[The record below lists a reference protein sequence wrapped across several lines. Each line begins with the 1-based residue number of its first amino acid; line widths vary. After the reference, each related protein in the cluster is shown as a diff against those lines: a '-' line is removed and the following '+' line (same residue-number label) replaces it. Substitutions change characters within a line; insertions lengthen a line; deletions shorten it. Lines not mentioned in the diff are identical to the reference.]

1 MLQDCRAGKIDLI
14 ITKSITRFARNTVA
28 LLETIRELKSLRIDV
43 YFEKENMH
51 SISPDG
57 ELLLTLLAMYV
68 EEEARSAS
76 ENQKWRIKKRFE
88 QGQPWVGR
96 MLEYDLV
103 DGQLVV
109 IPDEAKIVQQIRRAV

>member
-68 EEEARSAS
+68 EEEALSL
-76 ENQKWRIKKRFE
+76 IH
-88 QGQPWVGR
+88 
-96 MLEYDLV
+96 
-103 DGQLVV
+103 
-109 IPDEAKIVQQIRRAV
+109 I